1 MLRRFGLIGTPLSH
15 SYSQSFFTRLWARQG
30 CADRVY
36 ELFDLPHIKAFPEL
50 LKNYPDLIG
59 CNVTIP
65 YKKAILSYVTDRDAV
80 VAETGAANCL
90 CIGAGFCRAYNT
102 DALALLKV
110 LRPYR
115 DAQVRSALIL
125 GTGGAAQ
132 AAAYVLRKMG
142 IHFQHVSR
150 KQGSALTYAC
160 LDKTL
165 IRQTQWIIN
174 ATPVGMY
181 PNVADCPDIPYEA
194 LSVRHFC
201 YDLIYNPKQTL
212 FLQKAAAQGAHIL
225 NGYSMLVQQAL
236 YSLKIWCQNFN
247 ILLVVCFLYLRM
259 CCYKM

>member
-1 MLRRFGLIGTPLSH
+1 MLQRFGLIGTPLSH

-30 CADRVY
+30 CRDRVY
-36 ELFDLPHIKAFPEL
+36 ELFDLPHITAFPQL
-50 LKNYPDLIG
+50 LEDYPDLTG

-65 YKKAILSYVTDRDAV
+65 YKKAILAYVTDKDAV

-102 DALALLKV
+102 DVQALLRI
-110 LRPYR
+110 LPSYR
-115 DAQVRSALIL
+115 GVQVRNALIL

-142 IHFQHVSR
+142 IHFQYVSR
-150 KQGSALTYAC
+150 KEEGGALRYAC
-160 LDKTL
+160 LNKTL
-165 IRQTQWIIN
+165 IRQTQWLIN

-194 LSVRHFC
+194 LSARHFC

-212 FLQKAAAQGAHIL
+212 FLQKAAAQGARIL

-236 YSLKIWCQNFN
+236 CSWKIWRKKF
-247 ILLVVCFLYLRM
+247 
-259 CCYKM
+259 